1 MAEEQKKQEK
11 PKMVLVACPT
21 LGLDPNPDRW
31 LVTLLATLV
40 NIRKNKMAFMVHCP
54 YRMSW
59 WKANNQIWD
68 IAFANDFDYILRM
81 DDDVWAVPTDA
92 FTRLL
97 NYDKAVVGIAYP
109 LRHFPYSIAA
119 MNRIRTDKTIIECHI
134 DGDKDPGAMQEIS
147 GPGLQKAE
155 LVGMGYTLMKV
166 DAFRHLERPLFEG
179 EEVCPDDSY
188 FAQLCLDNGIQQW
201 VDMDIR
207 AAHREVTPAN
217 RGYLFNADARFMIVT
232 GNVRQ
237 GMSSFDDQLIDMFG
251 ADGRKDPGILKGF
264 EQQSRIITA

>member
-1 MAEEQKKQEK
+1 MAEQQPKQEK

-31 LVTLLATLV
+31 LVSLLATLV
-40 NIRKNKMAFMVHCP
+40 NIRKNRMAFMVHCP

-68 IAFANDFDYILRM
+68 IAFNNDFDYILRM
-81 DDDVWAVPTDA
+81 DDDVWAVPPDA

-119 MNRIRTDKTIIECHI
+119 MNRVRTDKTIIECHI
-134 DGDKDPGAMQEIS
+134 DGDKDPGAMQETT
-147 GPGLQKAE
+147 GTGLQKAE

-166 DAFRHLERPLFEG
+166 DAFRHIERPLFKG

-188 FAQLCLDNGIQQW
+188 FAQLCLDHGIQQW

-217 RGYLFNADARFMIVT
+217 RGYLFNADARFMIV
-232 GNVRQ
+232 NRAVQ
-237 GMSSFDDQLIDMFG
+237 PGMSPFDDQLIDMFG
-251 ADGRKDPGILKGF
+251 IDGKKDLGTLKGF
-264 EQQSRIITA
+264 EQTNRIVTI